1 MEFDWLIRRKD
12 AIFIDLGFGRYPT
25 TTIETYR
32 RLAGINPDI
41 RIIGVEIDTERLLD
55 AKRYEQSNVEFR
67 LGGFNLPLK
76 KEESATLIRC
86 YNVLRQYPE
95 EEFIPSI
102 ETMGNYLV
110 DGGIIIE
117 GTSDQFGRLTVFN
130 LYSKSKEKIIKRGL
144 VFGTNY
150 NFNFYPRDFQSVLP
164 KNLLHHV
171 IPGEWIY
178 QFFED
183 WTASYYKI
191 MKQKL
196 PSKRQIFYETA
207 LILYKEYGYNLIQ
220 IKRLLK
226 RGFLVVK

>member
-1 MEFDWLIRRKD
+1 MAFDWLIRRKD

-41 RIIGVEIDTERLLD
+41 GVEIDTERLLG
-55 AKRYEQSNVEFR
+55 AKRYDQSNVEFR
-67 LGGFNLPLK
+67 LDGFNLPLR

-86 YNVLRQYPE
+86 Y
-95 EEFIPSI
+95 
-102 ETMGNYLV
+102 
-110 DGGIIIE
+110 
-117 GTSDQFGRLTVFN
+117 
-130 LYSKSKEKIIKRGL
+130 
-144 VFGTNY
+144 
-150 NFNFYPRDFQSVLP
+150 RDFQSVLP

-220 IKRLLK
+220 TKRLLK